1 MEPFLATSHDE
12 VSASFSPNG
21 RWIAY
26 DTSESGP
33 RGMFFRPL
41 CGPGGPWAIGFGE
54 CPFPSWSRDGRT
66 LYYLSAGR
74 GVMEVLYSVQSGAF
88 VAEEPR
94 AWYSIPIMQKG
105 TDFAMSPDGKRAIV
119 VVEPNVPSGQE
130 GNVHVTFLQNFYDEL
145 RRRIP
150 R

>member
-1 MEPFLATSHDE
+1 
-12 VSASFSPNG
+12 
-21 RWIAY
+21 
-26 DTSESGP
+26 
-33 RGMFFRPL
+33 
-41 CGPGGPWAIGFGE
+41 
-54 CPFPSWSRDGRT
+54 
-66 LYYLSAGR
+66 
-74 GVMEVLYSVQSGAF
+74 
-88 VAEEPR
+88 
-94 AWYSIPIMQKG
+94 MQKG